1 MIPSTPR
8 MTHAESYADFLVRAA
23 QQATG
28 HGKPEVV
35 ASRIET
41 RTEGRQHPEYVAVFE
56 HADGTVKE
64 FNGKAWTSRALI
76 L

>member
-23 QQATG
+23 QQASG
-28 HGKPEVV
+28 HGKPAIVR
-35 ASRIET
+35 SRVEK

-56 HADGTVKE
+56 HADGTVRE
-64 FNGKAWTSRALI
+64 FNGKVWTTRAL
-76 L
+76 LL